1 MAETDIADVPESA
14 QFQFQSADSSDI
26 MMSGPQS
33 APNPGSGSVIDRTCQ
48 IYFSTRALLLQH
60 YPNVPCLIHPVP
72 PPVCGAEWRKKSG
85 IILGPYWHPP
95 PPKKAPHAPAT
106 TGKPS

>member
-14 QFQFQSADSSDI
+14 QFQFQSADSSDV

-48 IYFSTRALLLQH
+48 IYFQHTRAFIATLSKCPLL
-60 YPNVPCLIHPVP
+60 NP
-72 PPVCGAEWRKKSG
+72 PRPAPRMWR
-85 IILGPYWHPP
+85 
-95 PPKKAPHAPAT
+95 
-106 TGKPS
+106 